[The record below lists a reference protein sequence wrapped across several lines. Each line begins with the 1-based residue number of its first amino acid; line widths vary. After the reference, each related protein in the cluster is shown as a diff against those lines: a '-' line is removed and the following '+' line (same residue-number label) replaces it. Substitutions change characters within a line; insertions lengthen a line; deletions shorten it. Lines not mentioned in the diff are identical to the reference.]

1 MATALCIPRRF
12 VLMFRFACL
21 LSGWS
26 ILFAHSTG
34 IQPERWWRG
43 SLQVYA
49 AWLGLHGVGLM
60 RANKRLRALETYFH
74 HRAEE
79 TESKVH
85 GQVEQYAE
93 VDDDK
98 SVSSAPP
105 SSAAE
110 SVPECFT
117 MQGIYLAGVYPLFYF
132 EEDLRYEFAAQQI
145 YLVRG

>member
-1 MATALCIPRRF
+1 MLRAVIAFCVAAPCFFLCPGPDASLSYFVTVALLGRVFYLMATALCIPRRF

-26 ILFAHSTG
+26 ILFAHSAG

-60 RANKRLRALETYFH
+60 RANKRLRTLETYFH

-93 VDDDK
+93 V
-98 SVSSAPP
+98 
-105 SSAAE
+105 
-110 SVPECFT
+110 
-117 MQGIYLAGVYPLFYF
+117 G
-132 EEDLRYEFAAQQI
+132 
-145 YLVRG
+145 